1 MKPGC
6 ALFLCWHKVLDSQ
19 PYVNIVRHCAKLL
32 TFPLLLPRDGV
43 MERIPE
49 VMALLRAARALLN
62 LHQEQVAD
70 LAGVSRQTIARIENE
85 SGTIPAETIER
96 VRDALEGQGV
106 MFLPSS
112 GECGPAVGLRKKAPS
127 KRPK

>member
-1 MKPGC
+1 
-6 ALFLCWHKVLDSQ
+6 
-19 PYVNIVRHCAKLL
+19 
-32 TFPLLLPRDGV
+32 

-70 LAGVSRQTIARIENE
+70 IAGVSRQTIARIENE
-85 SGTIPAETIER
+85 SGTIPVETIEK
-96 VRDALEGQGV
+96 VRNALEKRGV

-112 GECGPAVGLRKKAPS
+112 AECGPAVGLRKNAS
-127 KRPK
+127 RRRSE